1 MPNGGYPMHLMTP
14 IGDSGMS
21 FLISGQHVNLRQILE
36 PENDSTE
43 LGRPQFHDLGALTGE
58 QTHDL
63 MSHLVKWMSTDSDT
77 TQGAS
82 LLDGEYGHDLELAVG
97 QSAMLISVSTW
108 HINVRR
114 VLEPERDSSG
124 VLHPRY
130 YEYGGL
136 NEIQTTALLFHLLE
150 WKGFAHG
157 PTLEEVQG
165 SLSPQGFDLRPHFNK
180 HGCIYDY

>member
-21 FLISGQHVNLRQILE
+21 FLISGQYVNLRQILE

-43 LGRPQFHDLGALTGE
+43 LDRPRFHDFGALTGE
-58 QTHDL
+58 QTLDL
-63 MSHLVKWMSTDSDT
+63 MSHLVTWMSADNDT
-77 TQGAS
+77 EQGDP
-82 LLDGEYGHDLELAVG
+82 LIGGEYGCDLELAVG

-114 VLEPERDSSG
+114 ALEPGSDSAG
-124 VLHPRY
+124 VMHPRY

-136 NEIQTTALLFHLLE
+136 NEIQTTALLFHFWNGKALPTARPS
-150 WKGFAHG
+150 KKSRAGFH
-157 PTLEEVQG
+157 PKDST
-165 SLSPQGFDLRPHFNK
+165 
-180 HGCIYDY
+180 

>member
-1 MPNGGYPMHLMTP
+1 MTP
-14 IGDSGMS
+14 VGDSGMS
-21 FLISGQHVNLRQILE
+21 ILVSGQYVNLRQMLE

-43 LGRPQFHDLGALTGE
+43 LGRPRFHDFGALTGA

-63 MSHLVKWMSTDSDT
+63 MSHLVTWISAGNDT
-77 TQGAS
+77 ANDTAQGDP
-82 LLDGEYGHDLELAVG
+82 LIGGEYGCDLEFAVG
-97 QSAMLISVSTW
+97 QSAMLISESTW

-114 VLEPERDSSG
+114 VLEPRCDSSG
-124 VLHPRY
+124 VSLLQY

-165 SLSPQGFDLRPHFNK
+165 RLSPQGFHLRPHFNK